1 MLSRFISARWLSR
14 GFSTVQSLFRSLSH
28 CTPKTFLPKTTR
40 NQRARNAV
48 LGKEKQPQSRI
59 GNNNHHH
66 NGQGQTQQQ
75 QQKQLRSGRISS
87 KSGNSNSRSSGCRST
102 SNRNSNSNRNGS
114 TSNKDGDSERG
125 EQRQRASEGL
135 EIISK
140 GTSADCGNCKAQ
152 SASTLSIDEG
162 MECSALALFP
172 PYAQASHF
180 KQQNPM
186 CCASSCSSGNVW
198 NMREYIVRTHHMS
211 RQPKQRH
218 FHWLS
223 SVQELDRH
231 HEDNKATY
239 TEAKSKAWFLGWSS
253 WRQTFSG

>member
-1 MLSRFISARWLSR
+1 MLGGLV
-14 GFSTVQSLFRSLSH
+14 GGLH
-28 CTPKTFLPKTTR
+28 CPEPVSVFVPLYPENVPSQNDPKPTCTKCCVGQGKTAPVTHWEQQPPP
-40 NQRARNAV
+40 QR
-48 LGKEKQPQSRI
+48 
-59 GNNNHHH
+59 
-66 NGQGQTQQQ
+66 QGQTQQQ

-186 CCASSCSSGNVW
+186 CCASSCSSGNV
-198 NMREYIVRTHHMS
+198 
-211 RQPKQRH
+211 
-218 FHWLS
+218 
-223 SVQELDRH
+223 
-231 HEDNKATY
+231 
-239 TEAKSKAWFLGWSS
+239 
-253 WRQTFSG
+253 